1 MTADAEAAEIIA
13 AITARNS
20 VARDL
25 GVELVEGRAGYA
37 KLAMT
42 VIDKMVGGH
51 GICQGGYIFTL
62 ADMTGAYACLSRNVQ
77 CLTQTANITYVSPG
91 QRGDRLVAEA
101 VEMTR
106 SRRSATYDVR
116 ITCGERTVALFR
128 GLWRIMEGEALASRV
143 PKA

>member
-1 MTADAEAAEIIA
+1 MSTDAEAAEIIA
-13 AITARNS
+13 AITERNT

-25 GVELVEGRAGYA
+25 GVALVEGRAGYS

-51 GICQGGYIFTL
+51 GVCQGGYIFTL

-77 CLTQTANITYVSPG
+77 CLTQTAHITYVSPA

-101 VEMTR
+101 VEMART
-106 SRRSATYDVR
+106 RRSATYDVR
-116 ITCGERTVALFR
+116 ITCGERLVALFR
-128 GLWRIMEGEALASRV
+128 GQWRLMEGSPLAARGIT
-143 PKA
+143 P